1 MKTKLPTEAVEGLK
15 LMLAS
20 AAATLELLQKQLAS
34 ANAMV
39 DSLSDK
45 VPTVLPAE
53 LPEVKSP
60 RDTSRWK
67 LDGDYYPKGRFL
79 LAVFHK
85 YVKGKMTLKEV
96 EKCFDADLVFGGQ
109 PVEGNRILYQLARDV
124 KDPKRFH
131 MEEKIKTADRK
142 ELVVSNQFGIKNFPA
157 VLRFLNSRFGIP
169 LKMERENPYSD
180 TWKGLLE
187 DQ

>member
-1 MKTKLPTEAVEGLK
+1 MKTKQSTEAVEQLK

-34 ANAMV
+34 ANTMV
-39 DSLSDK
+39 DSLSDE
-45 VPTVLPAE
+45 TSNALPAE
-53 LPEVKSP
+53 LVTEKPP

-85 YVKGKMTLKEV
+85 YVEGKMTLKEV
-96 EKCFDADLVFGGQ
+96 EKCFDADAVFGGR
-109 PVEGNRILYQLARDV
+109 PVEGNRILYQSARDV
-124 KDPKRFH
+124 KDTKRFH
-131 MEEKIKTADRK
+131 MGERIKTRDGK

-157 VLRFLNSRFGIP
+157 VLRFLSSHFGIP
-169 LKMERENPYSD
+169 LKMEREEPYSD

-187 DQ
+187 S